1 MGGEI
6 DLVLTMDEARSMVKV
21 DTATIIH
28 VIGACLSVRHIQPT
42 LGVAHKMIDRQ
53 SLTGKEV
60 VFLAHTITILDDS
73 RFFPWRWMLLLLSEL
88 ASSALWWVNYLTSHH
103 VQLAVP
109 LTLA

>member
-6 DLVLTMDEARSMVKV
+6 YLVLTMDEARSMFEV
-21 DTATIIH
+21 DTAIIIH
-28 VIGACLSVRHIQPT
+28 VIRACLSSRCIQPT
-42 LGVAHKMIDRQ
+42 LGVAHKMIDRHA
-53 SLTGKEV
+53 LTGKEV
-60 VFLAHTITILDDS
+60 VFLEHTTILDDR

-88 ASSALWWVNYLTSHH
+88 ASGALWWVNYLTSHH